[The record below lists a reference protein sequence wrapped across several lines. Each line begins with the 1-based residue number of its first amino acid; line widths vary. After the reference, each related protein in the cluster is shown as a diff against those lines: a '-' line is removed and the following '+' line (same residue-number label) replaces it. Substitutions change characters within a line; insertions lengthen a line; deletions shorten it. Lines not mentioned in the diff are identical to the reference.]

1 MNGSISINDVI
12 IKTALDQDVLDILEL
27 LYELGRPRP
36 QHEDFESIVRKYI
49 ADADK
54 EILVVLYQDKI
65 IAMAS
70 IIYLPRL
77 NYTTLELY
85 IPELIISGNYQS
97 KGIGRKLVSVIIGM
111 AKKRNCHRIRLE
123 SGNNRQGAHL
133 FYKDLRFT
141 SNAAS
146 FVYDLKKF

>member
-123 SGNNRQGAHL
+123 SGYDRIDAHS
-133 FYKDLRFT
+133 FYTNIGFMD
-141 SNAAS
+141 NAKS
-146 FVYDLKKF
+146 FVLKLI